1 MIVQDRL
8 PRFPYRTG
16 NAFDQLLRRALLPAA
31 VVVAAAGLAL
41 LPLPAAAGLALAG
54 GLALAILVKPWLGLP
69 LLAVAVPFAAVRPLS
84 LSGMTLDAADL
95 LLAWT
100 VVAWLAQGVAR
111 RHLEMPQARL
121 TAVLAVFVLAVSLSL
136 ANASSWREGLPELVK
151 WLQVAVLYLCV
162 VAVLPA
168 KRVGWLLGAILLAA
182 VAQAVLGIYQFLTQS
197 GPEAFYILGRFT
209 RAAGTF
215 RQPNPYGGY
224 LGLVAPLAV
233 TLALW
238 TWVGPQAWSPKAW
251 LARLILAGAA
261 VVILLGVLASWSRGA
276 WLALAVAL
284 TATVLGFSRR
294 AAPAILVSA
303 GLVMAAGLVF
313 GLADLLPAS
322 VIGRISELGD
332 YLGLVD
338 LARVEV
344 TDANFSVMERV
355 AHWQA
360 AIKMWADHPWLG
372 VGIGNYAVAYPS
384 YALPRWQEPLGHAH
398 NVYLNFGAETGLVG
412 LVAYGAL
419 WLAFVAQALRSLASR
434 SLFTVAVGAGILGAL
449 VHATVHNMFD
459 NLWVQ
464 HVYLVLSLLLGSL
477 AVLVGR
483 EHEPRQP

>member
-8 PRFPYRTG
+8 PRFSYRTG
-16 NAFDQLLRRALLPAA
+16 IAIDQLLHRALLPAA
-31 VVVAAAGLAL
+31 VVVAAAGVAL
-41 LPLPAAAGLALAG
+41 LPLPAAAGLAAAG

-84 LSGMTLDAADL
+84 LSGMTLDATDL
-95 LLAWT
+95 LLAWI

-111 RHLEMPQARL
+111 RHLEIPRAAL
-121 TAVLAVFVLAVSLSL
+121 TAVLAVFVLAISLSL
-136 ANASSWREGLPELVK
+136 ANASSWREALPELAK

-168 KRVGWLLGAILLAA
+168 QRVGWLLGAILLAA
-182 VAQAVLGIYQFLTQS
+182 VAQAALGIYQFLSQS
-197 GPEAFYILGRFT
+197 GPEAFYILGRFA

-215 RQPNPYGGY
+215 RQPNPYAGY

-238 TWVGPQAWSPKAW
+238 AWARPQAWSRKAW
-251 LARLILAGAA
+251 LARLILPGAA
-261 VVILLGVLASWSRGA
+261 AVILLGVLASWSRGA

-284 TATVLGFSRR
+284 TAAVLGFSRR
-294 AAPAILVSA
+294 SAPVILVSV
-303 GLVMAAGLVF
+303 GLVVAAGLVF

-322 VIGRISELGD
+322 VIGRISELGE
-332 YLGLVD
+332 YLGFVD
-338 LARVEV
+338 LAGVEV

-360 AIKMWADHPWLG
+360 AIKMWADRPWLG
-372 VGIGNYAVAYPS
+372 VGIGNYAVAYPR

-419 WLAFVAQALRSLASR
+419 WLAFVVQALRSLASR

-449 VHATVHNMFD
+449 VHASVHNVFD

-464 HVYLVLSLLLGSL
+464 HVYLVLSLLMGSL
-477 AVLVGR
+477 AVLMGR
-483 EHEPRQP
+483 DHALRQP